1 MIVMSWPVVAILGL
15 GLWHGINPGM
25 GWLFAVAL
33 GMQERKSRAVWR
45 ALVPLAAGHALAIA
59 SALAVAYVIG
69 AVVPPKILKFGV
81 GMLLIGFG
89 MSRITHCG
97 HPRYGGMRMN
107 MRKLTVW
114 SFLMASAHGAG
125 LMVVPFV
132 LADPG
137 VDRLADETIVAMSA
151 LKPESRS
158 VPLERVDPVERNDHA
173 AHIAGLGDAGTVNG
187 WIVLLVHSAAYLL
200 ATGLL
205 AVLVYEKLG
214 LRLLR
219 SVWFN
224 LDLIWGVAL
233 AATGVMAPFV

>member
-1 MIVMSWPVVAILGL
+1 MTWPIVAIVGL
-15 GLWHGINPGM
+15 GLWHGVNPGM

-33 GMQERKSRAVWR
+33 GMQERRSRAVWR

-59 SALAVAYVIG
+59 CALAAAAAIG
-69 AVVPPKILKFGV
+69 AVVPPRILKWGV
-81 GMLLIGFG
+81 GMLLVGFG

-107 MRKLTVW
+107 MRKLTMW

-137 VDRLADETIVAMSA
+137 VERVAFDTTAPMSA
-151 LKPESRS
+151 PTPDSRS
-158 VPLERVDPVERNDHA
+158 IPGERVGPGTRSDHQRHMA
-173 AHIAGLGDAGTVNG
+173 GIADTGPTNG
-187 WIVLLVHSAAYLL
+187 WIVLVAHSVGYLL

-219 SVWFN
+219 NVWFN